1 MQHGLKLILI
11 LQNYPPPKRL
21 TVKLL
26 CNFIPILILH
36 LKSLIH
42 TEQCHLLDIEGKV
55 NKTFRNHLILSRYL
69 TGKWWGEQKKWLRGQ
84 FLFLLKAKIKRVKM
98 QLWGQKCTFSTL
110 ISVGKVKRIYR
121 KRWGKSGRIS
131 EISWEKKCRINKTRT
146 YKKNLLIRL

>member
-11 LQNYPPPKRL
+11 LQNYPPKRL

-26 CNFIPILILH
+26 YDFISILILH

-69 TGKWWGEQKKWLRGQ
+69 TGKVMRRAEKKMASRAVFIPSEG
-84 FLFLLKAKIKRVKM
+84 KNKKGKNAVMRAEMRI
-98 QLWGQKCTFSTL
+98 STL

-131 EISWEKKCRINKTRT
+131 EIS
-146 YKKNLLIRL
+146 